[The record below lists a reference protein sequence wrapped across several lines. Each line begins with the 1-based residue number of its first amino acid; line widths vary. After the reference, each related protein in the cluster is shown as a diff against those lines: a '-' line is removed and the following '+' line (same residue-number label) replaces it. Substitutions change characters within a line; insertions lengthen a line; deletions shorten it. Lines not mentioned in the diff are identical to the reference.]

1 MLCFPAAQYR
11 AVSAL
16 SIGRTRVEKIF
27 HRANCPVAVSSSPYR
42 GSAICHAV
50 MSGFSCFPHAPSLI
64 TRSVEVDCAFPRFG
78 PINRLSICNEHFHH
92 MQRSISPFFSF
103 ATGAQL
109 SATDFFTRLRRI
121 YNFAEVRFVKRVP
134 CFLPF
139 RSGKNRSE
147 QFLPYTL
154 PCIAVFAVPSP
165 QSADVAQ
172 PHMPWLQSCVLQG
185 AFLSQGGSWWRFSA
199 GCLPRHTNTAN
210 GSPQNS
216 GSVEFRS
223 PASFFLMRI
232 GKLAEKSCM

>member
-1 MLCFPAAQYR
+1 MSIFARCIAAYYCF
-11 AVSAL
+11 L
-16 SIGRTRVEKIF
+16 SFVRHGRTVVRKEQFFSVCITF
-27 HRANCPVAVSSSPYR
+27 ILQFSYSPR
-42 GSAICHAV
+42 HGGAICYAV
-50 MSGFSCFPHAPSLI
+50 MSGFTCFPHAPRLI
-64 TRSVEVDCAFPRFG
+64 ARSVEVDCAFPRFC
-78 PINRLSICNEHFHH
+78 PINRLSICNELFHH

-165 QSADVAQ
+165 QSADVAKNNSAAAYAVVTVVRF
-172 PHMPWLQSCVLQG
+172 LQS
-185 AFLSQGGSWWRFSA
+185 AFLSQGGSR
-199 GCLPRHTNTAN
+199 
-210 GSPQNS
+210 
-216 GSVEFRS
+216 
-223 PASFFLMRI
+223 
-232 GKLAEKSCM
+232 